1 MKDPTKKPAKRK
13 DFARINSVKMGGGP
27 HGGRTRAHTCRGCG
41 TVHRFKEC
49 PYCGRK

>member
-1 MKDPTKKPAKRK
+1 MKEPTKKPAKRK

-27 HGGRTRAHTCRGCG
+27 HGGRTRAHTCRECK